1 MEQLH
6 IPLKVEITGFLDV
19 ENSPILQFSSISVA
33 IIVKQKLSS
42 ATKPIFVFRRFYNV
56 DTLLFYMHLWKW
68 VDRFH
73 WM

>member
-19 ENSPILQFSSISVA
+19 ENYPILQFSSISVA

-42 ATKPIFVFRRFYNV
+42 ATKPIFVFRRI
-56 DTLLFYMHLWKW
+56 L
-68 VDRFH
+68 
-73 WM
+73 